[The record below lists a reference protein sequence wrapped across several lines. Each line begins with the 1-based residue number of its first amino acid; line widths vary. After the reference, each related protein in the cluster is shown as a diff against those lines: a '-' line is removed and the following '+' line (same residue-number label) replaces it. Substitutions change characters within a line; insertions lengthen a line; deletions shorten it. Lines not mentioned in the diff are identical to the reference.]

1 MKERRSNRVRDGP
14 LQGVIKMKKWIVM
27 LAMLSLLTA
36 CAQAPEPESAELTE
50 LSAATSESAEAE
62 ETPAPISTA
71 EPTATPTATPEPTAT
86 PAPTPTATP
95 APTPAP
101 TPEPT
106 AVPTAEPAPAQVS
119 MSYGAVPFDLA
130 AGTEQW
136 WSIDSS
142 DSAYWAVQ
150 ENINAMR
157 AAGGL
162 APLTMD
168 GGLSAAADARCE
180 SFVAG
185 GPFDHSGMTTRSEI
199 CAAGPLGSA
208 SAVCTGW
215 QGSPAHYANIMEP
228 SFTSMGVGCWFCQTA
243 EGQYM
248 NDIFENTETM
258 QENEHPRFYTAE
270 SVMRGHPDKL
280 CDLIA
285 DSVLDECLKHDPASR
300 VACEVMATHG
310 HIIVAGEITT
320 SAKPDVFNIVRD
332 TLRDVGYDPKAYQID
347 CYIHDQSPDIAGAVE
362 PELVEGEDEDTLG
375 AGDQGVM
382 VGYACNETPEYLPM
396 PVVAA
401 QRLVTLLEISRMTG
415 VIPDIGPDGKVQVT
429 MEYNGDTPVRIT
441 TVVVSVQ
448 HKEDTDMDKLADLL
462 DEYVFPL
469 AFDGMPADDAEIIL
483 NPSGKFVQGGPDAD
497 TGLTGRKL
505 MVDSYG
511 TFAPHGGGAFSG
523 KDATKVDRSGAYMA
537 RYIAKNI
544 VAAGFAQRCQVTLA
558 YAIGEKEPVMV
569 DVNTFGTGGPC
580 EDDCLSAAV
589 RKAYDLTPAG
599 IIKQLNLLNPI
610 YSRTAAGGHFGRE
623 DFPWEN
629 VEHMSDLA
637 AYIV

>member
-14 LQGVIKMKKWIVM
+14 LQEVIKMKKWIVM

-320 SAKPDVFNIVRD
+320 NAKPDVFNIVRD

-362 PELVEGEDEDTLG
+362 PELAEGEDEDTLG

-429 MEYNGDTPVRIT
+429 MEYDGDTPVRIT

-599 IIKQLNLLNPI
+599 IIKQLNLLNPM

-629 VEHMSDLA
+629 IEHMSDLA